1 MFSSMPK
8 NRLNK
13 KLWPQNLI
21 RNNGEF
27 VVHCLQIFCKEI
39 KCKKGAER
47 TLNHVKIGEMLTWAV
62 VHEWI
67 LSFRLKDK
75 RLFAWASQTLTT
87 SPEALPV
94 CTLMPV
100 RPFTGLVVIPRL
112 VDIENQYIRCS
123 NYKLNYARRQINGQS
138 RTSSSA
144 LTRLLNS
151 ANLCFDGTK
160 MSKRDSIYL

>member
-1 MFSSMPK
+1 M
-8 NRLNK
+8 
-13 KLWPQNLI
+13 
-21 RNNGEF
+21 
-27 VVHCLQIFCKEI
+27 
-39 KCKKGAER
+39 
-47 TLNHVKIGEMLTWAV
+47 NHGKIEKMLTWAV
-62 VHEWI
+62 VHAWI

-87 SPEALPV
+87 SPEALPL

-100 RPFTGLVVIPRL
+100 RPFTGLVVILRL

-160 MSKRDSIYL
+160 MIKQDSIYLRTMETKTWT